1 MKSKAIGKK
10 SMGIENSFKL
20 SGQNFQVNKFHITW
34 QIVIDVSKMYVFF
47 AVKTADANSK
57 SFSFS
62 LKESQFKLCIPP
74 PLAPTIPASEVD
86 SN

>member
-1 MKSKAIGKK
+1 
-10 SMGIENSFKL
+10 MGIENSFKFFR
-20 SGQNFQVNKFHITW
+20 QNFQVDKFRITW
-34 QIVIDVSKMYVFF
+34 QIVINVSEMYVFL

-62 LKESQFKLCIPP
+62 LKESQLKLCIPP
-74 PLAPTIPASEVD
+74 PLAPTIPASEGD